1 MHFADLSVT
10 VLRQVSS
17 RRSARESITKS
28 RASDVRKSLKL
39 PESVSTTDLYFATH
53 GERDYKKS
61 RKRLL
66 FLYFSRYTVDISLY
80 CDKLKKVK
88 RIKGDSAITG
98 GVSIFLEMA
107 LQRH

>member
-53 GERDYKKS
+53 GERDFKETS
-61 RKRLL
+61 
-66 FLYFSRYTVDISLY
+66 SE
-80 CDKLKKVK
+80 
-88 RIKGDSAITG
+88 
-98 GVSIFLEMA
+98 VSFFE
-107 LQRH
+107 